1 MDVARYAELFR
12 TEVREHLAGIDAA
25 LVALA
30 DGQNDGAVDE
40 LFRATH
46 TIKGMAGAMGY
57 SSVEQMAH
65 ATETLL
71 SAVRETEAPADATL
85 LALLYEATDALAQ
98 HVDDAVDGHDT
109 RVVSLP
115 LLERLASV
123 ADSLDG
129 GRAART
135 TATWRVPIE
144 EFSTAVQSDVRA
156 DEHGEQQDQGALNES
171 DSVMESDRAPN
182 AATARLV
189 AVTLAPDAPLKSVR
203 AQIVLARLEQL
214 GTVQG
219 TEPSVQSLTDAFD
232 GVFTVAIAS
241 AHPDSAL
248 ESAVRGAGDVQRVV
262 VRAPEVRRAVR
273 DVLRHVRIDLKRIDA
288 LLDLIGE
295 LVISRDRMLRLAEG
309 TGDRQVMVAAQDMS
323 RLVSALQEEILQARM
338 VPVGQ
343 VFDRFPR
350 LVRDLARD
358 LGKEIVFTME
368 GRDITLDRSMLEAIG
383 DPVVHLL
390 RNAIDH
396 GFESPADRA
405 ALGKPEAGRLVL
417 RAVRDRAAIVIAVED
432 DGRGIDRDHILAKA
446 VAEGRADQTLA
457 SLTDDA
463 LVRMLAMPGFS
474 TATSVTS
481 LSGRGVGIDV
491 VASRVRA
498 LGGAL
503 DIQTTLG
510 QGTTFLLRL
519 PVTLAI
525 VRALLVQVGERTYAV
540 PTSHVVEAVEFDDV
554 DRHVLD
560 GGEAINMRGEVL
572 PLVRLRER
580 FGDQPSDDAGTQLIV
595 LDAGGQRVAAKVDAL
610 LGQQDIVVKQFDGVR
625 GATPLFSGA
634 TILGDGRPALIVDV
648 GSLA

>member
-1 MDVARYAELFR
+1 MDLARYAELFR
-12 TEVREHLAGIDAA
+12 TEVREHLAGIDEA

-30 DGQNDGAVDE
+30 DGPQDGAVDA

-57 SSVEQMAH
+57 ASVEQMAH

-71 SAVRETEAPADATL
+71 AALREAESPADATL

-109 RVVSLP
+109 RAVSLP

-129 GRAART
+129 GRASRT
-135 TATWRVPIE
+135 TGTWRVPIE
-144 EFSTAVQSDVRA
+144 EVRA
-156 DEHGEQQDQGALNES
+156 AFVGEPTPAVLGSTPA
-171 DSVMESDRAPN
+171 
-182 AATARLV
+182 ARLV

-219 TEPSVQSLTDAFD
+219 TEPTLQSLTDAFD
-232 GVFTVAIAS
+232 GVFTVAITS
-241 AHPDSAL
+241 AQPDGAL
-248 ESAVRGAGDVQRVV
+248 EAAVRSAGDVQRVAI
-262 VRAPEVRRAVR
+262 RAPEVRRAVR
-273 DVLRHVRIDLKRIDA
+273 DVLRHVRIDLKRLDA
-288 LLDLIGE
+288 LLDLVGE
-295 LVISRDRMLRLAEG
+295 LVIARDRLLRVAES
-309 TGDRQVMVAAQDMS
+309 TADRQVMASAQDMS
-323 RLVSALQEEILQARM
+323 RLVSALQDEILQARM

-350 LVRDLARD
+350 MVRDVARD

-396 GFESPADRA
+396 GFEPAQERVA
-405 ALGKPEAGRLVL
+405 RGKPEAGRLVL
-417 RAVRDRAAIVIAVED
+417 RAERDRAAIVIVVED
-432 DGRGIDRDHILAKA
+432 DGRGIDRDRVLAKA
-446 VAEGRADQTLA
+446 IAEGRVERNIT
-457 SLTDDA
+457 SLSDDD
-463 LVRMLAMPGFS
+463 LVRLLAQPGFS
-474 TATSVTS
+474 TAAAITAV
-481 LSGRGVGIDV
+481 SGRGVGVDV

-503 DIQTTLG
+503 NIETTPG
-510 QGTTFLLRL
+510 VGTTFLLRL

-525 VRALLVQVGERTYAV
+525 VRALLVQVGDRTYAV
-540 PTSHVVEAVEFDDV
+540 PTAHVVEAVEFDQV
-554 DRHVLD
+554 ERITLR
-560 GGEAINMRGEVL
+560 GREAVSMRDDVL
-572 PLVRLRER
+572 PLVRLRQL
-580 FGDQPSDDAGTQLIV
+580 FGDAPCDDAGTQLIV
-595 LDAGGQRVAAKVDAL
+595 VDAGGKRVACKVDAL
-610 LGQQDIVVKQFDGVR
+610 VGQQDIVVKPFDAVR
-625 GATPLFSGA
+625 GSTAHFSGA
-634 TILGDGRPALIVDV
+634 TILGDGTPALIVDV

>member
-1 MDVARYAELFR
+1 MDLARYAELFR
-12 TEVREHLAGIDAA
+12 TEVREHLAGIDGA

-30 DGQNDGAVDE
+30 DGRQEGAVDE

-71 SAVRETEAPADATL
+71 AAVRETSAPADATL

-129 GRAART
+129 GQASRT
-135 TATWRVPIE
+135 TGTWRVPIE
-144 EFSTAVQSDVRA
+144 EMQAELNAELNSELHAELNAEQS
-156 DEHGEQQDQGALNES
+156 GELQSALQDATPGS
-171 DSVMESDRAPN
+171 
-182 AATARLV
+182 ATARLV

-203 AQIVLARLEQL
+203 AQIVLAKLEQL
-214 GTVQG
+214 GAVQG
-219 TEPSVQSLTDAFD
+219 TEPTVQTLTDSFD
-232 GVFTVAIAS
+232 GVFTVAITS
-241 AHPDSAL
+241 AHSDSEL
-248 ESAVRGAGDVQRVV
+248 EAAARSAGDVQRVS

-288 LLDLIGE
+288 LLDLVGE
-295 LVISRDRMLRLAEG
+295 LVISRDRLLSVADA
-309 TGDRQVMVAAQDMS
+309 TGDRQVIATAQEMS
-323 RLVSALQEEILQARM
+323 RLVSALQDEILQARM

-350 LVRDLARD
+350 LVRDVARD

-368 GRDITLDRSMLEAIG
+368 GRDITLDRSMLDAIG
-383 DPVVHLL
+383 DPIVHLL

-396 GFESPADRA
+396 GFESAEERVA
-405 ALGKPEAGRLVL
+405 AGKPEAGRLVL
-417 RAVRDRAAIVIAVED
+417 RAVRDRAAIVIAVQD
-432 DGRGIDRDHILAKA
+432 DGRGIDRDRILSKA
-446 VAEGRADQTLA
+446 IAEGRADPTLT
-457 SLTDDA
+457 SLSDDD
-463 LVRMLAMPGFS
+463 LVKLLAQPGFS
-474 TATSVTS
+474 TAASVTS
-481 LSGRGVGIDV
+481 VSGRGVGIDV

-503 DIQTTLG
+503 DIETTPG
-510 QGTTFLLRL
+510 EGTTFLLRL

-525 VRALLVQVGERTYAV
+525 VRALLVQVGEATYAV
-540 PTSHVVEAVEFDDV
+540 PTAHVVEAVEFDDV
-554 DRHVLD
+554 DRQSIAGRESVN
-560 GGEAINMRGEVL
+560 IRGEVF
-572 PLVRLRER
+572 PLVRLRLL
-580 FGDQPSDDAGTQLIV
+580 FGDSAGDDAGAQLIV
-595 LDAGGQRVAAKVDAL
+595 VDAGGQRVACKVDAL
-610 LGQQDIVVKQFDGVR
+610 AGQQDIVVKQFDAVR
-625 GATPLFSGA
+625 GATALFSGA
-634 TILGDGRPALIVDV
+634 TILGDGSPALIVDV